1 MLLGQREDLADARRD
16 QNAFPYPV
24 LAGTERSANFCM
36 HFGYVDALGIERA
49 KDRSV
54 AFFEQG
60 DQQVFGA
67 DVIVTV
73 VPALLLGYP
82 KDAPR
87 GRI

>member
-1 MLLGQREDLADARRD
+1 
-16 QNAFPYPV
+16 
-24 LAGTERSANFCM
+24 M